1 MKSKHCWFVL
11 LALAAAVNFLSAVS
25 AIAQIQVNSTTPS
38 AAPQGT
44 VNLNVTIKGSGF
56 KKGAKA
62 QWFVTGT
69 TNPGGVTVNST
80 TFNGSSSLTANISIA
95 SGAVISG
102 YDVRVTNADGRTGKG
117 TDLFAVT
124 QQGTPTG
131 CSTTGTPGGFTLQ
144 AVLNPVQQ
152 SGAA

>member
-1 MKSKHCWFVL
+1 MPSKRYSSAL
-11 LALAAAVNFLSAVS
+11 LILVGLMTGLATLPAAG
-25 AIAQIQVNSTTPS
+25 QIQVTSTSPS

-44 VNLNVTIKGSGF
+44 INLNVTVNGNGF

-80 TFNGSSSLTANISIA
+80 AFNGSSQLTANLTIA

-117 TDLFAVT
+117 TDLFAVP
-124 QQGTPTG
+124 QQGTPIG
-131 CSTTGTPGGFTLQ
+131 C
-144 AVLNPVQQ
+144 N
-152 SGAA
+152 

>member
-1 MKSKHCWFVL
+1 MKSKRYSLAFILVGLFTVL
-11 LALAAAVNFLSAVS
+11 GTLPAS
-25 AIAQIQVNSTTPS
+25 AQIQVDSANPT

-44 VNLNVTIKGSGF
+44 INLDVTISGNGF

-80 TFNGSSSLTANISIA
+80 TFNGSSSMTANITIA
-95 SGAVISG
+95 SNATLSG
-102 YDVRVTNADGRTGKG
+102 FDVVVTNTDGRTGKG

-124 QQGTPTG
+124 QQGTPIG
-131 CSTTGTPGGFTLQ
+131 CNTTGTPSGFSLVTS
-144 AVLNPVQQ
+144 LNPVQ
-152 SGAA
+152 SNGA